1 MMFGRAFEQ
10 AVAAYF
16 QRQDAAVALYREWD
30 TYRDSGLH
38 YSERDSWDRMLQSGV
53 QLLDRFAQDDRVRIR
68 QPRRNLQVKFTKSL
82 AGQNDFV
89 AYVDAIG
96 ELDGTRCLLEWKT
109 TASRYPEEPAGL
121 LALDPQLVCYSWVTG
136 ITDVAQVVFVRK
148 RLVEVQY
155 FRTTITDEQREE
167 FGHLVEDSIR
177 RIEAAEFLPHSGIRF
192 PQNPCTSCP
201 YIGLC
206 LGRHGSDRSQ
216 RWYDAQ
222 EQTTLVGL
230 TSLRTR
236 IPPMLPKLNRKR
248 ALFVLTKIDEILA
261 WERRSEAERDTRFV
275 ELGRYL
281 CEVRAGQYWRLE
293 KLKSFDE
300 FLTRTVSGV
309 EAEGVLPD
317 VDS

>member
-1 MMFGRAFEQ
+1 MTYSYTQISQYLSCPRRYKHRYLDGWKEKDTRAAMMFGRAFEQ

-16 QRQDAAVALYREWD
+16 QQQDAAVALYKEWD
-30 TYRDSGLH
+30 TYRDRGLH
-38 YSERDSWDRMLQSGV
+38 YSERDSWDRMFQSGV

-96 ELDGTRCLLEWKT
+96 ELDGARCLLEWKT

-136 ITDVAQVVFVRK
+136 IADVAQVVFVRK
-148 RLVEVQY
+148 RLVEIQY
-155 FRTTITDEQREE
+155 FRTTISDEQREE
-167 FGHLVEDSIR
+167 FGHLVVDSIR

-206 LGRHGSDRSQ
+206 LGRQDLTE
-216 RWYDAQ
+216 AA
-222 EQTTLVGL
+222 LVRRPGADDLGWLDEL
-230 TSLRTR
+230 T
-236 IPPMLPKLNRKR
+236 
-248 ALFVLTKIDEILA
+248 F
-261 WERRSEAERDTRFV
+261 
-275 ELGRYL
+275 
-281 CEVRAGQYWRLE
+281 
-293 KLKSFDE
+293 
-300 FLTRTVSGV
+300 
-309 EAEGVLPD
+309 
-317 VDS
+317 